1 MSLDT
6 DESPVKVVLDT
17 NILISAIAFG
27 GKPKNVLDLVL
38 EEKIIAITSPILL
51 AEFKEIYRKKFPL
64 LEEDF
69 ELTIKNIEEIFWIL
83 QPTKTLDLLRDNDD
97 NRVLEAALEGK
108 CDYIVTGDKDLLELK
123 SYKTIQIVTAEQFLK
138 IQEEN

>member
-1 MSLDT
+1 MSSDT
-6 DESPVKVVLDT
+6 DESPIKVVLDT

-27 GKPKNVLDLVL
+27 GKPKDVLDLVL
-38 EEKIIAITSPILL
+38 EERIIAITSPILL

-69 ELTIKNIEEIFWIL
+69 ELTIKNIEEIFGII
-83 QPTKTLDLLRDNDD
+83 QPIKTLDLLRDNDD
-97 NRVLEAALEGK
+97 NRVLEAALEGN

-123 SYKTIQIVTAEQFLK
+123 SYKVIQIVTAEQFLK
-138 IQEEN
+138 IMGEN